1 MCFAVQCMHA
11 NFRYEL
17 SPDTRLKRSLYQ
29 TVSVIRVLGKPT
41 QACTLSGTVFLL
53 LLLFSIQ
60 FIQKTLMIPQG
71 AVLLLFFVVVVV
83 VVFNSVQLKNKTK
96 QKTNFIPQGAILLL
110 LLLLFLLSFVCL
122 FVFVCF
128 TCDLF
133 VHLFPAE
140 PLAHD

>member
-1 MCFAVQCMHA
+1 MYIIGH
-11 NFRYEL
+11 
-17 SPDTRLKRSLYQ
+17 
-29 TVSVIRVLGKPT
+29 SV
-41 QACTLSGTVFLL
+41 
-53 LLLFSIQ
+53 
-60 FIQKTLMIPQG
+60 
-71 AVLLLFFVVVVV
+71 FVVVVVFNSVHSKNFNDPTRGGFVV